1 GLALSCRMYD
11 RARVVPRWSIG
22 HPGWVWVRVV
32 GRGRNVS
39 RCRKHHGRGRG
50 HDGAEEG
57 EPDPEGE
64 VNPSAGLPACVLEV
78 RGPSTWRTVCLMSS
92 PEGERLGEGGGSVNF
107 GRL

>member
-1 GLALSCRMYD
+1 MGTGSRPGAERKQ
-11 RARVVPRWSIG
+11 AR
-22 HPGWVWVRVV
+22 
-32 GRGRNVS
+32 N
-39 RCRKHHGRGRG
+39 HHGRGRG

-78 RGPSTWRTVCLMSS
+78 RGPSTWRTVCLSS

-107 GRL
+107 GRLCRLCLSAHAPLLTRSLRRPVAQDIAV